1 MEGIILCMGSLVAMV
16 LIIAILSK
24 AVNNHDR
31 NSKPVFGRLIIN
43 LQDPEADMFKLEIDI
58 DDPNVLLQAKQ
69 VTLNVIELAGYI
81 ILQFFFDFC
90 FHKYHPF
97 KNI

>member
-1 MEGIILCMGSLVAMV
+1 MEGIILCIGSLVAMV

-24 AVNNHDR
+24 AL
-31 NSKPVFGRLIIN
+31 NSLNSSNKPVFGRLIIN

-69 VTLNVIELAGYI
+69 VTLNVIEVKTMPINSQKKQPL
-81 ILQFFFDFC
+81 
-90 FHKYHPF
+90 
-97 KNI
+97 

>member
-1 MEGIILCMGSLVAMV
+1 MEGVILCIGSLVAMV

-31 NSKPVFGRLIIN
+31 NNKPVFGRLIIN
-43 LQDPEADMFKLEIDI
+43 LQDPEADMFKLAIDI

-69 VTLNVIELAGYI
+69 VTLNVIEIKSIPTNSQKKQPL
-81 ILQFFFDFC
+81 
-90 FHKYHPF
+90 
-97 KNI
+97 

>member
-1 MEGIILCMGSLVAMV
+1 MEGVILCIGSLVAMV

-24 AVNNHDR
+24 AVSS

-69 VTLNVIELAGYI
+69 VTLNVIEVTSMPTNSQKKQPL
-81 ILQFFFDFC
+81 
-90 FHKYHPF
+90 
-97 KNI
+97 

>member
-1 MEGIILCMGSLVAMV
+1 MEGVILCIGSLVAMV

-24 AVNNHDR
+24 AVSSLSRSN
-31 NSKPVFGRLIIN
+31 KPVFGRLIIN

-69 VTLNVIELAGYI
+69 VTLNVIEVMPTPTNSQKKQPL
-81 ILQFFFDFC
+81 
-90 FHKYHPF
+90 
-97 KNI
+97 